1 MTYSL
6 RRREVLQASG
16 LVTAGT
22 FAGCSG
28 SGDDPV
34 YTSIYLRHYA
44 NDRLSTDIKVYP
56 WEDDSSE
63 FLSWQTPK
71 LEQQADG
78 PHRVYEDAFE
88 TQRAIVDIDAGKLTG
103 DPDIKENSPIY
114 RTVRL
119 IRLEKVA
126 TCYQYGLIRRLIT
139 SGPKSNMK
147 RFVGRQTEFD

>member
-16 LVTAGT
+16 LVAAGT

-63 FLSWQTPK
+63 FLFWQTPK

-103 DPDIKENSPIY
+103 DPDIKEQFTYIPNCPPDSA
-114 RTVRL
+114 RKGGHSL
-119 IRLEKVA
+119 SIRLDPEADHLGTKVQWEA
-126 TCYQYGLIRRLIT
+126 TCGGT
-139 SGPKSNMK
+139 
-147 RFVGRQTEFD
+147 D